1 MWMVINFLGA
11 LLLLTSPTLADS
23 CVFSLMPPY
32 ALKSDAVNWEM
43 QIASGKTCTKGLKY
57 DSVAISNVKLTAPPE
72 FGKVTVQGPGFSYT
86 AKPDFEGQDA
96 FTIQVTGTMVRMPG
110 TSDIQVTVRVAK

>member
-1 MWMVINFLGA
+1 
-11 LLLLTSPTLADS
+11 
-23 CVFSLMPPY
+23 
-32 ALKSDAVNWEM
+32 M

-57 DSVAISNVKLTAPPE
+57 GSVTISNLKLTAPPE

-96 FTIQVTGTMVRMPG
+96 FIIQVTGTMVRMTG
-110 TSDIQVTVRVAK
+110 TSDIQVTVSVAK

>member
-1 MWMVINFLGA
+1 MWFVINSVGA
-11 LLLLTSPTLADS
+11 LLLLTSPAFAES

-32 ALKSDAVNWEM
+32 ALKSDVVNWEL

-57 DSVAISNVKLTAPPE
+57 GSVAISNVKLKAPPE
-72 FGKVTVQGPGFSYT
+72 SGKVTLQGPGFSYT

-96 FTIQVTGTMVRMPG
+96 FTIQVVGTMVRMPG
-110 TSDIQVTVRVAK
+110 TSDIQVTVSVAK

>member
-1 MWMVINFLGA
+1 MWLVINFVGA
-11 LLLLTSPTLADS
+11 LLLLTLPAFADS

-43 QIASGKTCTKGLKY
+43 QVASGKTCTKGLKY
-57 DSVAISNVKLTAPPE
+57 GSVAISTVKLTAPPE

-86 AKPDFEGQDA
+86 AKPDFVGQDA

-110 TSDIQVTVRVAK
+110 TSDIQVTVSVAK

>member
-1 MWMVINFLGA
+1 MVCDKFRWRAAASYKSRLCGF
-11 LLLLTSPTLADS
+11 
-23 CVFSLMPPY
+23 VRFSLMAPY
-32 ALKSDAVNWEM
+32 SLKSDAVNWEM

-57 DSVAISNVKLTAPPE
+57 GSVAISNLKLTAPPE

-96 FTIQVTGTMVRMPG
+96 FTIQVAGTMVRMNG
-110 TSDIQVTVRVAK
+110 TSDIQVTVSVAK